1 MSDIVVLDALIGER
15 RIGTLTRL
23 TGDRTL
29 FAFENDYIKDA
40 RRPTLGLAFKDE
52 FGGLI
57 ADSEPRRS
65 RLPPFFSNLLPEG
78 PMGDYLAARAGVKP
92 EQEFLLIRAL
102 GRDLP
107 GALRL
112 LPAGER
118 EIAGAELASPRPR
131 ARRGDGGALH
141 FSLAGVQ
148 LKFSAMKKKQQRGW
162 TIRMDGTGGSWIV
175 KLPSTIYPDVP
186 ENEFAT
192 MELARRVGIEVPRT
206 KLVPIEEISGLPD
219 GITAAGANA
228 FAIERFDRT
237 EDGGRVHIEDFAQVF
252 GIYPEAKYKEKN
264 YRSIARVLWTEDG
277 RDAIEE
283 FVRRLAFTVLIGN
296 GDMHLKNWSLIYPD
310 GRNPQLSPA
319 YDFVSTVGYIKGDRL
334 ALNFTSSKAFA
345 AVTIAEFERFA
356 AKARLPEKLVLDT
369 ARETVVRFREA
380 WKSPPPMPE
389 AVHGAIEKHLK
400 TLPLW
405 QV

>member
-1 MSDIVVLDALIGER
+1 MSDIVVLDVLIGER

-23 TGDRTL
+23 PGDHTL
-29 FAFENDYIKDA
+29 FAFASDYVEDPG
-40 RRPTLGLAFKDE
+40 RPTLGLAFKDE

-57 ADSEPRRS
+57 ADSEPRRR

-92 EQEFLLIRAL
+92 EQEFALIRAL

-112 LPAGER
+112 LPADGR
-118 EIAGAELASPRPR
+118 EIAGAEPAAPRPR

-148 LKFSAMKKKQQRGW
+148 LKFSAVKKKQRGW

-186 ENEFAT
+186 ENEFAM

-206 KLVPIEEISGLPD
+206 KLVPIDEISGLPD

-310 GRNPQLSPA
+310 GRNAKLSPA

-334 ALNFTSSKAFA
+334 ALNVTDSKAFA
-345 AVTIAEFERFA
+345 AVTLPEFERFA

-369 ARETVVRFREA
+369 ARETVARFREA
-380 WKSPPPMPE
+380 WRDPPPMPDFVRR
-389 AVHGAIEKHLK
+389 ALDAHLA
-400 TLPLW
+400 TLPLL
-405 QV
+405 